1 MSGPLAVAAPQRV
14 RERLL
19 AAADGPR
26 QVLHASGSAIYVD
39 LDGHCLGL
47 VSATA
52 TRVPCALWSTL
63 ADLTV
68 LADAARAG
76 RDPHAEVRGG
86 ALVVGGRATRIAR
99 LVDVTA
105 PTPRR
110 ALLSDGASDDETFAT
125 HPATSGL
132 ALPADGVLTPAHLDD
147 LLGRGP
153 GLTPLGDDVLAGW
166 LATRAAAGRPD
177 AVLASA
183 VRRRLGVTTLL
194 SATLLDCALRGE
206 VLPQLA
212 DWLAGPTTAT
222 TDALLAVGA
231 TSGAGLLT
239 GARLALRSLADRDPH
254 PETHHDPRPTDRP
267 GRAA

>member
-1 MSGPLAVAAPQRV
+1 MSGPLPVAAPQRV

-26 QVLHASGSAIYVD
+26 PVLHASGTAIYVD
-39 LDGHCLGL
+39 LDGWCLGL
-47 VSATA
+47 VSAAA
-52 TRVPCALWSTL
+52 TRVPCALWSMVP
-63 ADLTV
+63 DLTEI
-68 LADAARAG
+68 AG
-76 RDPHAEVRGG
+76 RDPHVEVRGG
-86 ALVVGGRATRIAR
+86 ALVVGGQETRIGR

-105 PTPRR
+105 PAPRGHGGPPP
-110 ALLSDGASDDETFAT
+110 AAS
-125 HPATSGL
+125 HPVTSGL
-132 ALPADGVLTPAHLDD
+132 DLPADGRLTTTHLDG

-177 AVLASA
+177 PVLASA

-194 SATLLDCALRGE
+194 SATLLDCALHGE
-206 VLPQLA
+206 ALPQLA

-239 GARLALRSLADRDPH
+239 GAQLAVASLAHQDPH
-254 PETHHDPRPTDRP
+254 PTDRP

>member
-1 MSGPLAVAAPQRV
+1 MSGPLPVAAPQRV

-26 QVLHASGSAIYVD
+26 QVIHASSSAIYAD

-63 ADLTV
+63 PDLTELV
-68 LADAARAG
+68 AHGQHGGDVRV
-76 RDPHAEVRGG
+76 EVRGG
-86 ALVVGGRATRIAR
+86 TLVVAGRTTRVAR

-105 PTPRR
+105 PAPR
-110 ALLSDGASDDETFAT
+110 AVESTEMIAP

-132 ALPADGVLTPAHLDD
+132 VLPADGRLTPAHLDD

-177 AVLASA
+177 PVLASA

-194 SATLLDCALRGE
+194 SATLLDCALHGE

-212 DWLAGPTTAT
+212 DWLAGPTTRT

-239 GARLALRSLADRDPH
+239 GARLALRSLAGRDPH
-254 PETHHDPRPTDRP
+254 PETHPETHPDPRPTDRP